1 LKRKKNFNKRK
12 KEIKRTRAK
21 LKTIKQHK
29 LWLNDKIK
37 NQQNFNKRAKE
48 KIRNQKNMD

>member
-1 LKRKKNFNKRK
+1 VKIEIKNKLNGIKKLNWRVKLKRKKNFNKRK

-29 LWLNDKIK
+29 L
-37 NQQNFNKRAKE
+37 
-48 KIRNQKNMD
+48 